1 MFAYMSLSAVR
12 FPYHVFPEVE
22 IHGVRACIFK
32 VTDVCYHVVVT
43 PPPVLWKVCFITPLP
58 ALAISDFLVKKENMI
73 EA

>member
-1 MFAYMSLSAVR
+1 MFEYMSLSAVR

-22 IHGVRACIFK
+22 IHGVMACIFK

-43 PPPVLWKVCFITPLP
+43 RPCIMEGVFITPLP

>member
-1 MFAYMSLSAVR
+1 MFEYMSLSAVR

-22 IHGVRACIFK
+22 IHGVMTCIFK
-32 VTDVCYHVVVT
+32 VTDVCYHVT
-43 PPPVLWKVCFITPLP
+43 RSRVLWKVCFITSLP